1 MVLIT
6 DRFPL
11 STMEKKRITA
21 VGLVLTMLLSGCL
34 NVDPDVDVPD
44 VVLPDDWS
52 TITARTVASPQLFA
66 YDDCDELET
75 SLKQS
80 IEEQYRVELLQAVAE
95 QYDYRNVWFDGAEM
109 AMDDGA
115 VADTSTTAQPRTTTP
130 TRVEGEDFSGTNN
143 QEAGVDE
150 ADFVKTDG
158 YHIYYLQGKN
168 LHIFGVPEFGAVEA
182 ASTMTFADSTP
193 VAMMLDGDQLVV
205 ISTMYP
211 WAISNNHPVADAMGW
226 DDEYN
231 MWRSNSLTKFTVI
244 DITNRSQPEVDR
256 ELFIEGSYITA
267 REVNGTVRTVTHAWM
282 NVPGVASW
290 LNFPSGYWELE
301 YDDPLRLEIRE
312 KLAFQQMQRN
322 SEVLERLS
330 LEDLIPQV
338 YEYSNGEVVLHTM
351 SDNACREF
359 VAPEDSLDRGIS
371 SIFSLDL
378 ASSSFDYE
386 VDHIVGTYPQV
397 YASADV
403 LVLAESSFSGWWF
416 WGNDG
421 MDEMTNLHTFDISA
435 PDATL
440 YTGSGRI
447 DGTVLNQFSISE
459 HEGVLRVATT
469 VGQWARWWMEDPEPM
484 SSQLVTLVRS
494 VDIETD
500 QQVLVE
506 AGKVDGIAPGERI
519 WSARFDGDRAYI
531 VTFEQIDPLWVIDV
545 ADETNPTILGEL
557 KVPGVS
563 TYIHPLSRDHLL
575 TIGFGPANEDGT
587 GLDWAG
593 TQLSLFDIS
602 DPTDP
607 QQADVLRLSPV
618 SLENEHMWTW
628 SWSEANYEHKAFQ
641 YWAPKS
647 LLAVPLS
654 TYRWVNTN
662 EGGRYS
668 YGHYEYI
675 TKLMLVEVNESDGE
689 LKTYGEV
696 NHSSLFD
703 TDGESY
709 WWDDRNIR
717 RSIFMGDFVYA
728 ISSAGV
734 TATNLTT
741 MEESDSLRISRS
753 SPYDDRGD
761 AAVVAS
767 DDSDGEDREHG
778 DSSESDGDERTRSDG
793 EDGASDSEERERDD
807 SDASDDEDRARSDG
821 ATA

>member
-1 MVLIT
+1 MQRT
-6 DRFPL
+6 PL
-11 STMEKKRITA
+11 VAI
-21 VGLVLTMLLSGCL
+21 GLCLTMLLAGCL
-34 NVDPDVDVPD
+34 NVTDNVEVPD

-66 YDDCDELET
+66 YDDCDELEQ

-80 IEEQYRVELLQAVAE
+80 IEEQYRIELMQAVAE
-95 QYDYRNVWFDGAEM
+95 QYYYSDVMWAEGAEM

-115 VADTSTTAQPRTTTP
+115 VADTSSAAQPRTTAP
-130 TRVEGEDFSGTNN
+130 NRVEGEDFSGTNN

-158 YHIYYLQGKN
+158 YHIYYLQGRH
-168 LHIFGVPEFGAVEA
+168 LHIFGVPEFGALEA
-182 ASTMTFADSTP
+182 TYNTTLSGTP

-205 ISTMYP
+205 ISTLNP
-211 WAISNNHPVADAMGW
+211 WSIQSNHPVIDAMGW
-226 DDEYN
+226 EESYGS
-231 MWRSNSLTKFTVI
+231 WRTSSLTKFTVF
-244 DITNRSQPEVDR
+244 DITNRSAPDVER

-282 NVPGVASW
+282 DVPGVQSW
-290 LNFPSGYWELE
+290 LDLPSGYWNLD

-312 KLAFQQMQRN
+312 KVAYETMLRN
-322 SEVLERLS
+322 SEALEDLS
-330 LEDLIPQV
+330 LADLIPQV
-338 YEYSNGEVVLHTM
+338 YEYSNGEVAVHAM
-351 SDNACREF
+351 SDNACRDF
-359 VAPEDSLDRGIS
+359 VAPEDGMERGIS

-378 ASSSFDYE
+378 TSAEFDYE
-386 VDHIVGTYPQV
+386 VDHVVGSYPQV
-397 YASADV
+397 YASTDV
-403 LVLAESSFSGWWF
+403 LVLAENSFPGWWF
-416 WGNDG
+416 WNNDG

-447 DGTVLNQFSISE
+447 TGTVLNQFSLSE

-494 VDIETD
+494 VDVDTEK
-500 QQVLVE
+500 QVLVE
-506 AGKVDGIAPGERI
+506 AGRVEGIAPGERI

-575 TIGFGPANEDGT
+575 TIGLAPANEDGT
-587 GLDWAG
+587 GLDWSG
-593 TQLSLFDIS
+593 TQISLFDIV

-618 SLENEHMWTW
+618 ARDQANMW
-628 SWSEANYEHKAFQ
+628 SWSSSEATYESKAFQ
-641 YWAPKS
+641 YWSPKS
-647 LLAVPLS
+647 MLAVPLS
-654 TYRWVNTN
+654 TYRYAEAYEN
-662 EGGRYS
+662 GRYTWS
-668 YGHYEYI
+668 YQHI
-675 TKLMLVEVNESDGE
+675 SKLMLVEVNETDGN
-689 LKTYGEV
+689 LSMYGEV
-696 NHSSLFD
+696 NHSSFY
-703 TDGESY
+703 DGGEENRY
-709 WWDDRNIR
+709 WGWGEQNIR

-728 ISSAGV
+728 ISPAGI

-741 MEESDSLRISRS
+741 MEESSRLSIPYS
-753 SPYDDRGD
+753 SVYDWYVMDDMVEVEDGGDRTDDGDDVDRSDDRD
-761 AAVVAS
+761 R
-767 DDSDGEDREHG
+767 DDGDGEDRPE
-778 DSSESDGDERTRSDG
+778 DSSDDADEEPPRT
-793 EDGASDSEERERDD
+793 
-807 SDASDDEDRARSDG
+807 
-821 ATA
+821 T

>member
-1 MVLIT
+1 MVFIT
-6 DRFPL
+6 DRAPTWF
-11 STMEKKRITA
+11 MENKAITA
-21 VGLVLTMLLSGCL
+21 VALVLTLLLAGCL
-34 NVDPDVDVPD
+34 NVDPDVEVPD

-52 TITARTVASPQLFA
+52 SITARTVASPQLFA
-66 YDDCDELET
+66 YDDCDDLEA
-75 SLKQS
+75 SLKRS

-95 QYDYRNVWFDGAEM
+95 QYSYNDFMWAEDAEM

-115 VADTSTTAQPRTTTP
+115 VADSSTTAQPRTTP

-143 QEAGVDE
+143 QEVGVDE

-158 YHIYYLQGKN
+158 YHIYYLQGKR
-168 LHIFGVPEFGAVEA
+168 LHIFGVPEFGVIEA
-182 ASTMTFADSTP
+182 TSTMTFSDSTP

-244 DITNRSQPEVDR
+244 DIANRSQPEVDR

-282 NVPGVASW
+282 NVPGVSSW
-290 LNFPSGYWELE
+290 LNFPSGYWNLE

-359 VAPEDSLDRGIS
+359 VAPEDSIDRGIS

-416 WGNDG
+416 WGNDD

-435 PDATL
+435 SDATL

-494 VDIETD
+494 VDLETD
-500 QQVLVE
+500 QQVLVK

-602 DPTDP
+602 NATDP
-607 QQADVLRLSPV
+607 QQSDVLRLSPV
-618 SLENEHMWTW
+618 SRENAYSWTW
-628 SWSEANYEHKAFQ
+628 AYSEATYEHKAFQ
-641 YWAPKS
+641 YWEPKS
-647 LLAVPLS
+647 MLAVPLS
-654 TYRWVNTN
+654 TWRWVRFDD
-662 EGGRYS
+662 RYS
-668 YGHYEYI
+668 HGHYEYVS
-675 TKLMLVEVNESDGE
+675 KLMLVEVNESDGE

-703 TDGESY
+703 TDGEY
-709 WWDDRNIR
+709 YPLRDHDIR

-734 TATNLTT
+734 TATNLST
-741 MEESDSLRISRS
+741 MEESDSLRIPRA
-753 SPYDDRGD
+753 SPYDDYYYEDVAVAETDETGD
-761 AAVVAS
+761 GEEREQEDSAS
-767 DDSDGEDREHG
+767 SGEADGEDRADGGTEEG
-778 DSSESDGDERTRSDG
+778 DTSSGSDGR
-793 EDGASDSEERERDD
+793 
-807 SDASDDEDRARSDG
+807 
-821 ATA
+821 

>member
-1 MVLIT
+1 MQRT
-6 DRFPL
+6 PL
-11 STMEKKRITA
+11 VAI
-21 VGLVLTMLLSGCL
+21 GLCLTMLLAGCL
-34 NVDPDVDVPD
+34 NVTDNVEVPD

-66 YDDCDELET
+66 YDDGDELEQ

-80 IEEQYRVELLQAVAE
+80 IEEQYRIELMQAVAE
-95 QYDYRNVWFDGAEM
+95 QYYYSDVMWAEGAEM

-115 VADTSTTAQPRTTTP
+115 VADTSSAAQPRTTAP
-130 TRVEGEDFSGTNN
+130 NRVEGEDFSGTNN

-158 YHIYYLQGKN
+158 YHIYYLQGRH
-168 LHIFGVPEFGAVEA
+168 LHIFGVPEFGALEA
-182 ASTMTFADSTP
+182 TYNTTLSGTP

-205 ISTMYP
+205 ISTLNP
-211 WAISNNHPVADAMGW
+211 WSIQSNHPVIDAMGW
-226 DDEYN
+226 EDSYGS
-231 MWRSNSLTKFTVI
+231 WRTSSLTKFTVF
-244 DITNRSQPEVDR
+244 DITNRSAPDVER

-282 NVPGVASW
+282 DVPGVQSW
-290 LNFPSGYWELE
+290 LDLPSGYWNLD

-312 KLAFQQMQRN
+312 KVAYETMLRN
-322 SEVLERLS
+322 SEALEDLS
-330 LEDLIPQV
+330 LADLIPQV
-338 YEYSNGEVVLHTM
+338 YEYSNGEVAVHAM
-351 SDNACREF
+351 SDNACRDF
-359 VAPEDSLDRGIS
+359 VAPEDGMERGIS

-378 ASSSFDYE
+378 TSAEFDYE
-386 VDHIVGTYPQV
+386 VDHVVGSYPQV
-397 YASADV
+397 YASTDV
-403 LVLAESSFSGWWF
+403 LVLAENSFPGWWF
-416 WGNDG
+416 WNNDG

-447 DGTVLNQFSISE
+447 TGTVLNQFSLSE

-494 VDIETD
+494 VDVDTEK
-500 QQVLVE
+500 QVLVE
-506 AGKVDGIAPGERI
+506 AGRVEGIAPGERI

-575 TIGFGPANEDGT
+575 TIGLAPANEDGT
-587 GLDWAG
+587 GLDWSG
-593 TQLSLFDIS
+593 TQISLFDIV

-618 SLENEHMWTW
+618 ARDQANMW
-628 SWSEANYEHKAFQ
+628 SWSSSEATYESKAFQ
-641 YWAPKS
+641 YWSPKS
-647 LLAVPLS
+647 MLAVPLS
-654 TYRWVNTN
+654 TYRYAEAYEN
-662 EGGRYS
+662 GRYTWS
-668 YGHYEYI
+668 YQHI
-675 TKLMLVEVNESDGE
+675 SKLMLVEVNETDGN
-689 LKTYGEV
+689 LSMYGEV
-696 NHSSLFD
+696 NHSSFY
-703 TDGESY
+703 DGGEENRY
-709 WWDDRNIR
+709 WGWGEQNIR

-728 ISSAGV
+728 ISPAGI

-741 MEESDSLRISRS
+741 MEESSRLSIPYS
-753 SPYDDRGD
+753 SVYDWYVMDDMVEVEDGGDRTDDGDDVDRSDDRD
-761 AAVVAS
+761 R
-767 DDSDGEDREHG
+767 DDGDGEDRPE
-778 DSSESDGDERTRSDG
+778 DSSDDADEEPPRT
-793 EDGASDSEERERDD
+793 
-807 SDASDDEDRARSDG
+807 
-821 ATA
+821 T

>member
-1 MVLIT
+1 MQRT
-6 DRFPL
+6 PL
-11 STMEKKRITA
+11 VAI
-21 VGLVLTMLLSGCL
+21 GLCLTMLLAGCL
-34 NVDPDVDVPD
+34 NVTDNVEVPD

-66 YDDCDELET
+66 YDDCDELEQ

-80 IEEQYRVELLQAVAE
+80 IEEQYRIELMQAVAE
-95 QYDYRNVWFDGAEM
+95 QYYYSDVMWAEGAEM

-115 VADTSTTAQPRTTTP
+115 VADTSSAAQPRTTAP
-130 TRVEGEDFSGTNN
+130 NRVEGEDFSGTNN

-158 YHIYYLQGKN
+158 YHIYYLQGRH
-168 LHIFGVPEFGAVEA
+168 LHIFGVPEFGALEA
-182 ASTMTFADSTP
+182 TYNTTLSGTP

-205 ISTMYP
+205 ISTLNP
-211 WAISNNHPVADAMGW
+211 WSIQSNHPVIDAMGW
-226 DDEYN
+226 EESYGS
-231 MWRSNSLTKFTVI
+231 WRTSSLTKFTVF
-244 DITNRSQPEVDR
+244 DITNRSAPDVER

-282 NVPGVASW
+282 DVPGVQSW
-290 LNFPSGYWELE
+290 LDLPSGYWNLD

-312 KLAFQQMQRN
+312 KVAYETMLRN
-322 SEVLERLS
+322 SEALEDLS
-330 LEDLIPQV
+330 LADLIPQV
-338 YEYSNGEVVLHTM
+338 YEYSNGEVAVHAM
-351 SDNACREF
+351 SDNACRDF
-359 VAPEDSLDRGIS
+359 VAPEDGMERGIS

-378 ASSSFDYE
+378 TSAEFDYE
-386 VDHIVGTYPQV
+386 VDHVVGSYPQV
-397 YASADV
+397 YASTDV
-403 LVLAESSFSGWWF
+403 LVLAENSFPGWWF
-416 WGNDG
+416 WNNDG

-447 DGTVLNQFSISE
+447 TGTVLNQFSLSE

-494 VDIETD
+494 VDVDTEK
-500 QQVLVE
+500 QVLVE
-506 AGKVDGIAPGERI
+506 AGRVEGIAPGERI

-575 TIGFGPANEDGT
+575 TIGLAPANEDGT
-587 GLDWAG
+587 GLDWSG
-593 TQLSLFDIS
+593 TQISLFDIV

-618 SLENEHMWTW
+618 ARDQANMW
-628 SWSEANYEHKAFQ
+628 SWSSSEATYESKAFQ
-641 YWAPKS
+641 YWSPKS
-647 LLAVPLS
+647 MLAVPLS
-654 TYRWVNTN
+654 TYRYAEAYEN
-662 EGGRYS
+662 GRYTWS
-668 YGHYEYI
+668 YQHI
-675 TKLMLVEVNESDGE
+675 SKLMLVEVNETDGN
-689 LKTYGEV
+689 LSMYGEV
-696 NHSSLFD
+696 NHSSFY
-703 TDGESY
+703 DGGEENRY
-709 WWDDRNIR
+709 WGWGEQNIR

-728 ISSAGV
+728 ISPAGI

-741 MEESDSLRISRS
+741 MEESSRLSIPYS
-753 SPYDDRGD
+753 SVYDWYVMDDMVEVEDGGDRADDGDDVDRSDDRD
-761 AAVVAS
+761 R
-767 DDSDGEDREHG
+767 DDGDGEDRPE
-778 DSSESDGDERTRSDG
+778 DSSDDADEEPPRT
-793 EDGASDSEERERDD
+793 
-807 SDASDDEDRARSDG
+807 
-821 ATA
+821 T